1 MKKVF
6 RYLGYILRDCNK
18 AAPNVLIFFLFFY
31 VGLAVTAV
39 LEPIYLAKII
49 ELVTTNIGTSSAG
62 ALVGAII
69 IYGACLAFSPLANAV
84 AVYLSQVSGARG
96 ETYFGN
102 QMFAFSKKIK
112 LEELENPKI
121 LDDFNKA
128 NLTFVNK
135 RATHFQF
142 VSWGMSCVKELVAAV
157 GTMFVVGNYAPIL
170 VLTGVL
176 GIVPMVW
183 SKAYFVKMNAR
194 LRRMQSNIRRRCD
207 YLWGLLASKESIKEM
222 RVMGFESYIRDKW
235 QRTNLDRTNEMLDA
249 NLDMAKKQLYGISLV
264 NIFYGLNLAVS
275 LWLMVRGRIGI
286 GAFAACIS
294 AFAIYHQNIQ
304 AFIASVTDLVDLY
317 HEIEDYYDYFT
328 IPMETNGTLQY
339 QPFEDK
345 IVAKDVH
352 FTYNG
357 SDREALSGLNLE
369 IKKGEHVV
377 IVGENGSGKT
387 TFSKLL
393 TGAYLPSSG
402 QMSYDGQRIV
412 DLNRRSLYDHIS
424 VVSQDFVRYQ
434 FTLRENIGIGN
445 LKCLEDTAAMEKLV
459 NEVAGEEFLDK
470 TGGLD
475 VQLGREFGG
484 AELSGGEWQKVAIAR
499 GLWKESDIIILDE
512 PTSALDPL
520 VEYDI
525 LTKFVEMIQDK
536 TSVIISHR
544 VGICRTADKII
555 VMQNGRA
562 VECGGHE
569 ELLAAGGEYS
579 RIWSEQAKWY
589 A

>member
-1 MKKVF
+1 MRKVVQNF
-6 RYLGYILRDCNK
+6 GNILRDCRK
-18 AAPNVLIFFLFFY
+18 VAPGVLFFFLLFY
-31 VGLAVTAV
+31 IGLAMVAV
-39 LEPIYLAKII
+39 LEPIYLAEII
-49 ELVTTNIGTSSAG
+49 ELATEPDAFDAKALIAAIVVYGICLAYSPCANAIAVYFTQKSSAM
-62 ALVGAII
+62 
-69 IYGACLAFSPLANAV
+69 ND
-84 AVYLSQVSGARG
+84 R
-96 ETYFGN
+96 YFGS
-102 QMFAFSKKIK
+102 QMLEFSKKIK
-112 LEELENPKI
+112 LEELENPEI
-121 LDDFNKA
+121 LNRFNKA
-128 NLTFVNK
+128 DAVFQKT
-135 RATHFQF
+135 RHFQF
-142 VSWGMSCVKELVAAV
+142 ISWIMQSVKCFVACV
-157 GTMFVVGNYAPIL
+157 GTMIVVGGYSPLLVVTGLVGIL
-170 VLTGVL
+170 P
-176 GIVPMVW
+176 GIW
-183 SKAYFVKMNAR
+183 SKVYFVKVNAR
-194 LRRMQSNIRRRCD
+194 LRRMQSGIRRRCD
-207 YLWGLLASKESIKEM
+207 YLWGLLANKESVKEM
-222 RVMGFESYIRDKW
+222 RVMGFDGYIQDKW
-235 QRTNLDRTNEMLDA
+235 QQTNQARVKETLDTTLDVA
-249 NLDMAKKQLYGISLV
+249 NKQMAGIMLV
-264 NIFYGLNLAVS
+264 NLFYGVNLGVA
-275 LWLMVRGRIGI
+275 LWLMAQGSIGV

-294 AFAIYHQNIQ
+294 AFAIYHQNLNSLIG
-304 AFIASVTDLVDLY
+304 AYGDLADLY
-317 HEIEDYYDYFT
+317 HMLEDYYDYYT
-328 IPMETNGTLQY
+328 IPTEVEGTLKY
-339 QPFEDK
+339 QPFENK
-345 IVAKDVH
+345 IVAKNVH
-352 FTYNG
+352 FRYNG
-357 SDREALSGLNLE
+357 SAREVLNGLNLE

-393 TGAYLPSSG
+393 TGAYLPESG
-402 QMSYDGQRIV
+402 MIIYDNQLTT

-445 LKCLEDTAAMEKLV
+445 LKCMEDTAAMEQLV
-459 NEVAGEEFLDK
+459 RNVAGEEFLEK

-484 AELSGGEWQKVAIAR
+484 LELSGGEWQKVAIAR

-562 VECGGHE
+562 VECGSHE
-569 ELLAAGGEYS
+569 ELLKAGGEYS

>member
-1 MKKVF
+1 MMKKVF
-6 RYLGYILRDCNK
+6 QNFGKILRDCGK
-18 AAPNVLIFFLFFY
+18 VAPGVLLWFLLFY
-31 VGLAVTAV
+31 VGLAVVAV
-39 LEPIYLAKII
+39 LEPIYLARII
-49 ELVTTNIGTSSAG
+49 ELATELDVSNGKALIG
-62 ALVGAII
+62 VIVV
-69 IYGACLAFSPLANAV
+69 YGLCLAYSPCANSIAMYFSQKTAAT
-84 AVYLSQVSGARG
+84 SDR
-96 ETYFGN
+96 YFGG
-102 QMFAFSKKIK
+102 QMMEFSKKIK
-112 LEELENPKI
+112 LEELENPEI
-121 LDDFNKA
+121 LNRFHKA
-128 NLTFVNK
+128 NQAFQWV
-135 RATHFQF
+135 RHFQF
-142 VSWGMSCVKELVAAV
+142 VTGGMNCLKSLIACV
-157 GTMFVVGNYAPIL
+157 GTMIVVGGYSPLLVVTGLVGIL
-170 VLTGVL
+170 PA
-176 GIVPMVW
+176 IW
-183 SKAYFVKMNAR
+183 SKAYFVKVNAR
-194 LRRMQSNIRRRCD
+194 LRRMQGGIRRRCD
-207 YLWGLLASKESIKEM
+207 YLWGLLANKESVKEM
-222 RVMGFESYIRDKW
+222 RVMGFERYIQDKW
-235 QRTNLDRTNEMLDA
+235 QQTNQERVKETLDTTLDVA
-249 NLDMAKKQLYGISLV
+249 NKQQLGITIV
-264 NIFYGLNLAVS
+264 NLFYGLNLGVALV
-275 LWLMVRGRIGI
+275 LMVNGSIGI

-294 AFAIYHQNIQ
+294 AFAIYHQNLN
-304 AFIASVTDLVDLY
+304 ALIATMGNLADLY
-317 HEIEDYYDYFT
+317 HMLEDYYDYYT
-328 IPMETNGTLQY
+328 IPTETDGITKY

-352 FTYNG
+352 FRYNG
-357 SDREALSGLNLE
+357 SDRDALSGLNLE

-402 QMSYDGQRIV
+402 QMSYDGQRTA

-445 LKCLEDTAAMEKLV
+445 LKCMEDTVAMERLV
-459 NEVAGEEFLDK
+459 RNVAGEEFLDK

-484 AELSGGEWQKVAIAR
+484 LELSGGEWQKVAIAR

-525 LTKFVEMIQDK
+525 LTKFVDMIQDK

-589 A
+589 C

>member
-6 RYLGYILRDCNK
+6 QNFGYILRDCR
-18 AAPNVLIFFLFFY
+18 AVAPGVLFWFALFY
-31 VGLAVTAV
+31 IGLAVVAV
-39 LEPIYLAKII
+39 LEPVYLARII
-49 ELVTTNIGTSSAG
+49 ELATGLDVSQKK
-62 ALVGAII
+62 ALIGAII
-69 IYGACLAFSPLANAV
+69 VYGVCMAYSPCANAV
-84 AVYLSQVSGARG
+84 AMYLSQKTSATSDR
-96 ETYFGN
+96 YFGG
-102 QMFAFSKKIK
+102 QMLEFSKLIK
-112 LEELENPKI
+112 LEELENPEM
-121 LDDFNKA
+121 LNRFNKA
-128 NLTFVNK
+128 DQAFQWV
-135 RATHFQF
+135 RHFQF
-142 VSWGMSCVKELVAAV
+142 VTGVMNCVKSFAACL
-157 GTMFVVGNYAPIL
+157 GTMIVVSAYSPML
-170 VLTGVL
+170 VLTGLIGVIP
-176 GIVPMVW
+176 GMW
-183 SKAYFVKMNAR
+183 SKVYFVKVNAR
-194 LRRMQSNIRRRCD
+194 LRRMQSGIRRRCD
-207 YLWGLLASKESIKEM
+207 YLWGLLASKESVKEM
-222 RVMGFESYIRDKW
+222 RVMGFEGYIQDKW
-235 QRTNLDRTNEMLDA
+235 QRTNQERVKETLDTTLDV
-249 NLDMAKKQLYGISLV
+249 AKKQQLGITIV
-264 NIFYGLNLAVS
+264 NLFYGLNLGVS
-275 LWLMVRGRIGI
+275 LWLMVRGSIGI

-294 AFAIYHQNIQ
+294 AFAIYHQNLN
-304 AFIASVTDLVDLY
+304 ALIATLGNLADLY
-317 HEIEDYYDYFT
+317 HQLEDYYNYYT
-328 IPMETNGTLQY
+328 IPTETDGTVKY

-345 IVAKDVH
+345 IVAHDVH
-352 FTYNG
+352 FRYNG
-357 SDREALSGLNLE
+357 SHREALSGLNLE

-393 TGAYLPSSG
+393 TGAYLPASG
-402 QMSYDGQRIV
+402 KITYDNQQTT

-445 LKCLEDTAAMEKLV
+445 LKCMEDTAAMECLV
-459 NEVAGEEFLDK
+459 REVAGEEFLDK

-484 AELSGGEWQKVAIAR
+484 RELSGGEWQKVAIAR

-525 LTKFVEMIQDK
+525 LMKFVEMIQDK
-536 TSVIISHR
+536 TSIIISHR
-544 VGICRTADKII
+544 VGICRTADTII

>member
-6 RYLGYILRDCNK
+6 RYMSHSFRDCHK
-18 AAPNVLIFFLFFY
+18 SAPGVLAWFALFY
-31 VGLAVTAV
+31 VGLTVVAV
-39 LEPIYLAKII
+39 LNPIYLAKII
-49 ELVTTNIGTSSAG
+49 ELASAG
-62 ALVGAII
+62 NSAGTGELVKAIVV
-69 IYGACLAFSPLANAV
+69 YGACLSFSPIANIMAI
-84 AVYLSQVSGARG
+84 YLSQVSSERG
-96 ETYFGN
+96 ERYLGN
-102 QMFAFSKKIK
+102 QLFTFSKKIK
-112 LEELENPKI
+112 LEELENPEI
-121 LDDFNKA
+121 LDRFNKA
-128 NLTFVNK
+128 NISPQ
-135 RATHFQF
+135 RATSFQLI
-142 VSWGMSCVKELVAAV
+142 SWSFSCIKELVAGV
-157 GTMFVVGNYAPIL
+157 GIMLVVGGYAPIL
-170 VLTGVL
+170 VVTGLL
-176 GIVPMVW
+176 GLLPGIF
-183 SKAYFVKMNAR
+183 SKSYFVKRNAQ
-194 LRRMQSNIRRRCD
+194 LRRGQSTIRRRSD
-207 YLWGLLASKESIKEM
+207 YLWGLLAGKESVKEM
-222 RVMGFESYIRDKW
+222 RVMGFEGYIRDKW
-235 QRTNLDRTNEMLDA
+235 QQTNMDRVQEALDVNLDIG
-249 NLDMAKKQLYGISLV
+249 KKQLYGITID
-264 NIFYGLNLAVS
+264 NIFYGLNLAIA
-275 LWLMVRGRIGI
+275 LWLMVQGRIDI
-286 GAFAACIS
+286 GGFAACIS
-294 AFAIYHQNIQ
+294 AFAIYHQEMNG
-304 AFIASVTDLVDLY
+304 FIGSVTELANLY
-317 HEIEDYYDYFT
+317 HIIEDYYDYFT
-328 IPMETNGTLQY
+328 IPTEVDGITKY

-345 IVAKDVH
+345 IVAKNVH
-352 FTYNG
+352 FRYNG

-402 QMSYDGQRIV
+402 QMSYDGQQTAG
-412 DLNRRSLYDHIS
+412 LNRRSLYDHIS

-445 LKCLEDTAAMEKLV
+445 LKCMEDTAAMERLV
-459 NEVAGEEFLDK
+459 RKVAGEEFLEK

-484 AELSGGEWQKVAIAR
+484 VELSGGEWQKIAIAR

-569 ELLAAGGEYS
+569 ELLKAGGEYS